1 MVPHAADVVPAK
13 PGDLVREV
21 RALVEG
27 SPRLLLVRSRLTFGD
42 ALVRVGIF
50 ADAGGARPLLH
61 AHALVRQAH
70 LVVLEAALK
79 ALGPVDLGGW
89 DAHFADTWHWV
100 WSVRPDVTTLWGR
113 EEGVTAT
120 ATRGA
125 LLVHDYA
132 IPDVAGVE
140 LVIDPTLAHR
150 TLQATCR
157 SVAPVV
163 ILAVEDET
171 PLIDPTYDR
180 TSLGAD
186 TAWMEHLGEALA
198 AAVGVRFVGV

>member
-1 MVPHAADVVPAK
+1 MPTHAKDVVPAR

-21 RALVEG
+21 RALIEG
-27 SPRLLLVRSRLTFGD
+27 SPRLLLVRSSLTFGD
-42 ALVRVGIF
+42 DLIRVGIF

-61 AHALVRQAH
+61 AHALIRRAH
-70 LVVLEAALK
+70 HVVLEAGLK

-89 DAHFADTWHWV
+89 DAHFADTWRWT
-100 WSVRPDVTTLWGR
+100 WSIRPEGTTLWGR

-150 TLQATCR
+150 TLQATSR
-157 SVAPVV
+157 SAAPVV
-163 ILAVEDET
+163 LLAVEDET
-171 PLIDPTYDR
+171 PLIDTTYDC

-186 TAWMEHLGEALA
+186 TAWMEQLGEALA
-198 AAVGVRFVGV
+198 AAVGVPFVGV